1 MIALQRDVYKW
12 QFYLITDFSIN
23 MEKLGISPDDT
34 FILRRDEKDA
44 TLAQAYKELNE
55 RVTELRGEL

>member
-23 MEKLGISPDDT
+23 MEKLGIFPDDT
-34 FILRRDEKDA
+34 FILHRDEKD
-44 TLAQAYKELNE
+44 TLGQAYKELGE
-55 RVTELRGEL
+55 RVAELRAEL